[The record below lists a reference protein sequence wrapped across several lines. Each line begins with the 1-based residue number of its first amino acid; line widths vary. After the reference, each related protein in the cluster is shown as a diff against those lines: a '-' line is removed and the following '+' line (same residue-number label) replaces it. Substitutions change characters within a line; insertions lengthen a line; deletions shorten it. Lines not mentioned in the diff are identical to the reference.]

1 MNEGS
6 SFSSSKIPIAVT
18 SAQWRDP
25 AQASSWVAVTDHAF
39 DMKSNLKWNTSSPHH
54 SWKSITKKKH
64 IRDVYRHRAHIS
76 AEEIL
81 RRFWQHA

>member
-18 SAQWRDP
+18 SDQWSDP

-39 DMKSNLKWNTSSPHH
+39 DMKSNLKWNTSSPHN
-54 SWKSITKKKH
+54 SWKSIPKN
-64 IRDVYRHRAHIS
+64 IRDVHRHKAHIS

-81 RRFWQHA
+81 GRFWQHA